1 MAVDVDVDMEETKPK
16 IMFFPLV
23 LNVFF
28 SFLSYLVTVRA
39 IPRLKEKFIKANLFG
54 IDMSKTTSDKM

>member
-16 IMFFPLV
+16 IMFFSLI

-28 SFLSYLVTVRA
+28 AFLSYLATVRA
-39 IPRLKEKFIKANLFG
+39 IPRLKGKFIKANLFG